1 MKFESKPV
9 TREDARRA
17 VEEMLG
23 RSKEICAAT
32 LAEAVAEAE
41 RLKHTDDLMVGINSL
56 WRWYCALPKDEQA
69 KIGTFEGKY
78 AKVRLWSAARF
89 RCRPRSVRNPR

>member
-9 TREDARRA
+9 TREEARRA

-23 RSKEICAAT
+23 RSQEIHATT

-41 RLKHTDDLMVGINSL
+41 RIRETDLLLGINSL
-56 WRWYCALPKDEQA
+56 WKWFCALPPDEQA
-69 KIGTFEGKY
+69 KIGVFEGKY
-78 AKVRLWSAARF
+78 AKMRLWTSARF
-89 RCRPRSVRNPR
+89 QCRSK